1 MPEKWP
7 HTGAVLAGGAGRRM
21 GRRKDSLPLP
31 GGQTMLAVVHSV
43 LGEVCERVVVVG
55 DAETD
60 LPRVEDLRPGH
71 GPLGGIE
78 ALLATGDDTDYLVC
92 PCDLPLITPSLL
104 RRLTGPG
111 GMRGMATVFQVEG
124 ETDFWPMPVRVS
136 VQALDAVRSHLDAGR
151 RAVHD
156 LVRELYPEVIAV
168 SREESAAL
176 ANVNTPDD
184 YERLL

>member
-31 GGQTMLAVVHSV
+31 GGRTMLAVVHSV
-43 LGEVCERVVVVG
+43 LSEVCESVVVVG

-60 LPRVEDLRPGH
+60 LPRIEDLRPGQ

-78 ALLATGDDTDYLVC
+78 ALLATGDDTQYLVC
-92 PCDLPLITPSLL
+92 PCDLPLITPSVL
-104 RRLTGPG
+104 RRLTEPGPV
-111 GMRGMATVFQVEG
+111 ATVFQVEG
-124 ETDFWPMPVRVS
+124 EADFWPMPVRVS
-136 VQALDAVRSHLDAGR
+136 VQALGAVRAHLDGGR

-156 LVRELYPEVIAV
+156 LVRALEPEVINV
-168 SREESAAL
+168 SREEAAAL

-184 YERLL
+184 YERLS

>member
-1 MPEKWP
+1 LPEKWP

-31 GGQTMLAVVHSV
+31 DGRTMLAVVHAV
-43 LGEVCERVVVVG
+43 LSEVCERVVVIG

-60 LPRVEDLRPGH
+60 LPRIEDLRPGQ

-78 ALLATGDDTDYLVC
+78 ALLVSGTDTQYLVC
-92 PCDLPLITPSLL
+92 PCDLPLVTATLL
-104 RRLTGPG
+104 RRLTRPTDFV
-111 GMRGMATVFQVEG
+111 ATVFQVEG
-124 ETDFWPMPVRVS
+124 EADFWPMPVRVS
-136 VQALDAVRSHLDAGR
+136 VQSLKAIQTSLDLGR

-156 LVRELYPEVIAV
+156 LVRALGPEVIAV
-168 SREESAAL
+168 SRDEAAAL

-184 YERLL
+184 YEQLL

>member
-1 MPEKWP
+1 LPEKWP

-31 GGQTMLAVVHSV
+31 DGRTMLAVVHSV
-43 LGEVCERVVVVG
+43 LSEVCERVVVLG

-60 LPRVEDLRPGH
+60 LPRIEDLRPGQ

-78 ALLATGDDTDYLVC
+78 ALLASGSDTDYLVC
-92 PCDLPLITPSLL
+92 PCDLPLVTPTLL
-104 RRLTGPG
+104 RRLTGPTNCV
-111 GMRGMATVFQVEG
+111 ATVFQVEG
-124 ETDFWPMPVRVS
+124 EADFWPMPVRVS
-136 VQALDAVRSHLDAGR
+136 VQSLTAVRTQLDLGR

-156 LVRELYPEVIAV
+156 LVRTLGPAVIAV
-168 SREESAAL
+168 SREEAKAL

-184 YERLL
+184 YEQLL

>member
-21 GRRKDSLPLP
+21 GRRKDTLVLAD
-31 GGQTMLAVVHSV
+31 GRTMLAVVAAAV
-43 LGEVCERVVVVG
+43 GDVCRRVVVLG
-55 DAETD
+55 DAETN
-60 LPRVEDLRPGH
+60 LPRIEDLRPGQ
-71 GPLGGIE
+71 GPLAGVE
-78 ALLATGDDTDYLVC
+78 ALLASGDDTQYLVC

-104 RRLTGPG
+104 RRLTEPG
-111 GMRGMATVFQVEG
+111 GVAAVFQVEG
-124 ETDFWPMPVRVS
+124 EADFWPMPVRVS
-136 VQALDAVRSHLDAGR
+136 VQALGAVRAHLDGGR

-156 LVRELYPEVIAV
+156 LVRALEPEVITV
-168 SREESAAL
+168 SREEAAAL

>member
-31 GGQTMLAVVHSV
+31 GGPTMLAVVHAV
-43 LGEVCERVVVVG
+43 LGEVCETVVVVG

-60 LPRVEDLRPGH
+60 LPRIGDLRPGQ

-78 ALLATGDDTDYLVC
+78 ALLASGDDTQYLVC
-92 PCDLPLITPSLL
+92 TCDLPLVTPRLL
-104 RRLTGPG
+104 RRLTVTTA
-111 GMRGMATVFQVEG
+111 RVATVFQVEG
-124 ETDFWPMPVRVS
+124 EADFWPMPVRVS
-136 VQALDAVRSHLDAGR
+136 VQALDALRSNLDEGR

-156 LVRELYPEVIAV
+156 LVRELSPEVIAV
-168 SREESAAL
+168 SREEAAVL

>member
-1 MPEKWP
+1 MPERWP

-31 GGQTMLAVVHSV
+31 GGPTMLAAVHAV
-43 LGEVCERVVVVG
+43 MAEVCRRVVVVG

-60 LPRVEDLRPGH
+60 LPRIEDLRPGQ

-78 ALLATGDDTDYLVC
+78 ALLASGRDTQYLVC

-111 GMRGMATVFQVEG
+111 GAATVFQVEG
-124 ETDFWPMPVRVS
+124 EADFWPMPVRVWA
-136 VQALDAVRSHLDAGR
+136 QALDAVRSHLDAGR
-151 RAVHD
+151 RAVHE
-156 LVRELYPEVIAV
+156 LVRELSPEVITV
-168 SREESAAL
+168 SREEAAAL

-184 YERLL
+184 YERLSS

>member
-1 MPEKWP
+1 LPEKWP

-31 GGQTMLAVVHSV
+31 DGRTMLAAVHSV
-43 LGEVCERVVVVG
+43 LSEVCDRVVVIG

-60 LPRVEDLRPGH
+60 LPRIEDLRSGH

-78 ALLATGDDTDYLVC
+78 ALLVRGDDTDFLVC
-92 PCDLPLITPSLL
+92 PCDLPLVTPALL
-104 RRLTGPG
+104 RRLIRPTA
-111 GMRGMATVFQVEG
+111 RIATVFQVEG
-124 ETDFWPMPVRVS
+124 EADFWPMPVRVS
-136 VQALDAVRSHLDAGR
+136 VQSLNAVRSQLDLGR

-156 LVRELYPEVIAV
+156 LVRSLSPEVIAI
-168 SREESAAL
+168 SRDEARAL

>member
-31 GGQTMLAVVHSV
+31 GGRTMLAVVNSV
-43 LGEVCERVVVVG
+43 MGEVCEAVVVVG

-60 LPRVEDLRPGH
+60 LPRIKDLRPGQ

-78 ALLATGDDTDYLVC
+78 ALLASGDDTQYLVC
-92 PCDLPLITPSLL
+92 PCDLPLVTPALL
-104 RRLTGPG
+104 RRLTVPTD
-111 GMRGMATVFQVEG
+111 RVATVFQVEG
-124 ETDFWPMPVRVS
+124 EADFWPMPVRVS
-136 VQALDAVRSHLDAGR
+136 IKALDAVRAHLDGGR

-156 LVRELYPEVIAV
+156 LVRALNPEVIAV
-168 SREESAAL
+168 SREEAAAL

-184 YERLL
+184 YEQLL

>member
-21 GRRKDSLPLP
+21 GRRKDTLALPD
-31 GGQTMLAVVHSV
+31 GRTMLAAVHSV
-43 LGEVCERVVVVG
+43 LGEVCQRVVVVG

-60 LPRVEDLRPGH
+60 LPRIDDLRPGQ
-71 GPLGGIE
+71 GPLAGIE
-78 ALLATGDDTDYLVC
+78 ALLAMGDDTEYLIC
-92 PCDLPLITPSLL
+92 PCDLPLITPSML
-104 RRLTGPG
+104 RRLTEPGPV
-111 GMRGMATVFQVEG
+111 ATVFQVEG
-124 ETDFWPMPVRVS
+124 EPDFWPMPVRVS
-136 VQALDAVRSHLDAGR
+136 VHALDAVRSHLDAGR

-156 LVRELYPEVIAV
+156 LVRELSPEVITV
-168 SREESAAL
+168 SREEAAAL

>member
-21 GRRKDSLPLP
+21 GRRKDSLALP
-31 GGQTMLAVVHSV
+31 DGRTMLAVVHSV
-43 LGEVCERVVVVG
+43 LREVCQRVVVVG

-60 LPRVEDLRPGH
+60 LPRIEDLRPGQ

-78 ALLATGDDTDYLVC
+78 ALLATGDDTQYLVC
-92 PCDLPLITPSLL
+92 PCDLPLITPSVL
-104 RRLTGPG
+104 RRLTEPGPV
-111 GMRGMATVFQVEG
+111 ATVFQVEG
-124 ETDFWPMPVRVS
+124 EPDFWPMPVRVS
-136 VQALDAVRSHLDAGR
+136 VQALDAVRSHLDEGR
-151 RAVHD
+151 LAVHD
-156 LVRELYPEVIAV
+156 LVRELCPEVIAV
-168 SREESAAL
+168 SREEAAAL

>member
-31 GGQTMLAVVHSV
+31 GGPTMLAVVHSV
-43 LGEVCERVVVVG
+43 MAEVCESVVVVG

-60 LPRVEDLRPGH
+60 LPRIEDLRPGQ
-71 GPLGGIE
+71 GPPGGIE
-78 ALLATGDDTDYLVC
+78 ALLATGDDTQYLVC
-92 PCDLPLITPSLL
+92 PCDLPLITPSVL
-104 RRLTGPG
+104 RRLTEPGPV
-111 GMRGMATVFQVEG
+111 ATVFQVEG
-124 ETDFWPMPVRVS
+124 EADFWPMPVRVS
-136 VQALDAVRSHLDAGR
+136 VQALDALRSNLDEGR

-156 LVRELYPEVIAV
+156 LVRELCPEVIAV
-168 SREESAAL
+168 SREEAAAL

>member
-31 GGQTMLAVVHSV
+31 DGRTMLAVVHSV
-43 LGEVCERVVVVG
+43 LCEVCERVVVVG

-60 LPRVEDLRPGH
+60 LPRIEDLRPGH

-78 ALLATGDDTDYLVC
+78 ALLVSADDTEYLVC
-92 PCDLPLITPSLL
+92 PCDLPLVTPRLL
-104 RRLTGPG
+104 RRLTV
-111 GMRGMATVFQVEG
+111 MTTRVATVFQVEG
-124 ETDFWPMPVRVS
+124 EVDIWPMPVRVS
-136 VQALDAVRSHLDAGR
+136 VQALDAVRSHLDEGR
-151 RAVHD
+151 LAVHD
-156 LVRELYPEVIAV
+156 LVRELFPEVIAV
-168 SREESAAL
+168 SREEAAAL

-184 YERLL
+184 YEQLL